1 MFDIIYISNEKE
13 IYKMAMI
20 DYGAIAWKNGKLIS
34 TDVFTPMK
42 DMVGWDDSDLDIE
55 PPLEGN
61 YFAYIGDK
69 DLTLAFYKDVMRIHH
84 STHLYDNDTIYFGS
98 ESFEGWKRWRYWT
111 ISNNKYVEIIVKPK
125 RFHDYYVCHM
135 KYNGDKYKVAF
146 GYGVDLGYYEK
157 WRIIDYFGTPWY
169 KIGSIWHDIKRMCL
183 DDLYDFLDNIKLR
196 LKRKR

>member
-1 MFDIIYISNEKE
+1 
-13 IYKMAMI
+13 MAMI

-42 DMVGWDDSDLDIE
+42 DMVGWDDRDLDLE
-55 PPLEGN
+55 YPLVDD

-69 DLTLAFYKDVMRIHH
+69 DFTLAFYKSVMRIYN
-84 STHLYDNDTIYFGS
+84 STFSYDSNSIFFGS
-98 ESFEGWKRWRYWT
+98 EQFEGWKKWRLWT
-111 ISNNKYVEIIVKPK
+111 RSNHKDVEIIVKPK
-125 RFHDYYVCHM
+125 RFHNYYVCHM

-169 KIGSIWHDIKRMCL
+169 KIGSIWYDIKHMCL

-196 LKRKR
+196 FKRKG